1 MSQLRTS
8 MIIDLAGNLASR
20 ANQYLG
26 SMQRLGT
33 GGSRSMQILQRSV
46 HAAGKGLDNL
56 GNRYTAMLSG
66 AAGLGAIKQ
75 VGDLSQR
82 LTYLGIQAKM
92 TRVQT
97 NALYES
103 ILDAAQAPDIRVD
116 PSQILSGVEQIIE
129 KLGDLD
135 LAKNNLKNIGYVM
148 RATGADGRDAGDM
161 IANFKEKFNLTDAEI
176 LPALDTLVLQGKA
189 GAFTLKDMVTQGN
202 RVTAAYGAM
211 GRKGPTAIR
220 EMGAALQVFRKS
232 TGSAEETST
241 AFKNFFNDLMDP
253 RVMKLLQA
261 NGVQIW
267 DPKALKEGK
276 KEIGSIVDITDQLLA
291 ATKGDPEKVGRILGM
306 QSMDGF
312 KAVLKEYKSTGKNP
326 MHEFLD
332 VQGDGTELMGDS
344 ARAAQELNAAMQN
357 LYTSWQRFASQ
368 ELTEPIKDLA
378 DYLNGLEPGTVQ
390 RWLNMAKY
398 AVMIGGGLMVG
409 AKGFKYYTAA
419 RDLLT
424 GGKGKGGA
432 GGLGGPVPVRVT
444 NPGGYDPIGD
454 GLTNRKPTP
463 VGAGRIGFGTAG
475 VIALPAVTAVVARPI
490 GKYLAESE
498 AESSSTKRLQEILA
512 RQMVMGGGPQSFQAQ
527 TIAKELER
535 RGVLGLNGVIKI
547 QIEGDGRAK
556 VKTLSSDNRNVNL
569 EVDTGLMMRSH

>member
-66 AAGLGAIKQ
+66 AAGLGAVKQ

-92 TRVQT
+92 TRTQT
-97 NALYES
+97 DALYES

-211 GRKGPTAIR
+211 GRKGPMAIR

-241 AFKNFFNDLMDP
+241 AFKNFFNDLMEP
-253 RVMKLLQA
+253 QHMKLLQA
-261 NGVQIW
+261 NGIQIW

-276 KEIGSIVDITDQLLA
+276 KEIASIVDITDQILA
-291 ATKGDPEKVGRILGM
+291 ATKGDPEKIGRILGM

-326 MHEFLD
+326 MHEFLT

-344 ARAAQELNAAMQN
+344 ARAAEELNAAVQN
-357 LYTSWQRFASQ
+357 LATSWQRFAGTN
-368 ELTEPIKDLA
+368 LAGPIKSLA
-378 DYLNGLEPGTVQ
+378 DSLNSLEPGTVE
-390 RWLNMAKY
+390 RWMKIGTGVAG
-398 AVMIGGGLMVG
+398 AVGGAILIY
-409 AKGFKYYTAA
+409 KGFKAYKSV
-419 RDLLT
+419 RELLT
-424 GGKGKGGA
+424 GGKGGGA

-444 NPGGYDPIGD
+444 NPGGYDPIGN
-454 GLTNRKPTP
+454 GLTNSRPSP
-463 VGAGRIGFGTAG
+463 VGAGTIGFGTAG
-475 VIALPAVTAVVARPI
+475 VIALPAVTALVARPI